1 MTEHPLQQR
10 VRSVSAR
17 ARLLRWGYALAAVL
31 AGVVGAMLVWGLLDY
46 ALHVQE
52 SGVRAIATLAIL
64 AVAALVVWKF
74 AWPAC
79 VQQASDLATAQHIE
93 QRFPELGDR
102 LSSALAFLS
111 QDEHDAQAG
120 SPVLRR
126 AVIADAAARTEPL
139 DFGQAVNHR
148 PTLRM
153 AALAGVLCLVAAIL
167 IVIHPAAARLVLLH
181 TINPWTSAAWPRRH
195 QLVVAQAPR
204 LLATGS
210 DFEITVADEGE
221 QLPQSV
227 TISYWFDGDRPDQ
240 AQQREMKRLGERMVH
255 RLENVTRSFK
265 YRVFGGDDDTM
276 PWQDLAVLE
285 PPHVMSLAVQLFPPA
300 YTGWPSLTVA
310 PDFRA
315 LEGSRIELQGEL
327 DMPVETIKLIV
338 EGAAEPLEIPLALA
352 AEGRSFSID
361 ANAAE
366 PWILSPANSYHFE
379 FTSAEGITGGT
390 ETHYELSV
398 VPDRPAAVVVEQPA
412 DNLLVTPNA
421 VLPLRALVKDD
432 LAVHTIELK
441 YLASN
446 ASEAG
451 EKSISLFAGPAQV
464 AAAKVNPLSQG
475 NLPGASQLV
484 EFQWNLAEVPG
495 LEPGVTLTWHVA
507 AEDYRPQVG
516 LSSAQRVVIIT
527 REQFEDRVAQRQSAI
542 LMQLQEVLR
551 QQQAARSGLT
561 GIETQLDSVGRLEKQ
576 DLDQL
581 QSVELQQRQVQ
592 RGLTSET
599 DGLLAQVQA
608 LLAEL
613 AHNQAD
619 SPDVTRRMTQL
630 ATEIKRLGTEPLP
643 VVARELTSGL
653 KIVRNDLDEPGREP
667 QREATANALAT
678 AGGAQDEVIASL
690 EALLGELSEWE
701 NYRRFARE
709 VSRLRSDQE
718 ALRRETQAAQ
728 PQTLGKNLRDLA
740 STEVAALRRLGQ
752 RQTELSRQFDKLV
765 GRMGTLESQLSESQ
779 PLAAE
784 AIADAIAAAKRLAI
798 SSQMLETSREIE
810 RNQLGSAGQQQEEV
824 ADSLAQLLDILSN
837 RTEHELGRR
846 LKQLRAAAT
855 ELTEV
860 QRQLERLARQA
871 RAASEQAE
879 PTERQRQLERLTK
892 EHNRL
897 AEEAERLA
905 RRLERLEANEAGA
918 SVSQGGDKI
927 GEAGQSSQQ
936 GNGQKTLEDLAQGKQ
951 NLDEAQ
957 RQLQQKIAQTEQDL
971 FFEQVAKLEQAIE
984 GLVKRQQA
992 VIDETVRL
1000 ENLKSTQDG
1009 EWTPSQRTSVGSL
1022 TAQQRDLLTETTAFA
1037 QKLASAEA
1045 FSLALAGSVREMT
1058 RAAARLERLLTDTET
1073 QTAEQVAVTRLS
1085 QLLEALQ
1092 PEPPPDTPPEQ
1103 EPGGSGGGGQPPG
1116 MPPGDALHLLA
1127 ELKLLKLMQAEIN
1140 RRTKELEVLQQSGTE
1155 LTPDQQQELA
1165 DLATEQG
1172 QLADLA
1178 LNLGEKSA
1186 ASTGANPPEPAPQ
1199 QPPDEN
1205 RRPGVERNIDE
1216 ELNRSLD
1223 NELLPGGE

>member
-1 MTEHPLQQR
+1 
-10 VRSVSAR
+10 
-17 ARLLRWGYALAAVL
+17 
-31 AGVVGAMLVWGLLDY
+31 
-46 ALHVQE
+46 
-52 SGVRAIATLAIL
+52 
-64 AVAALVVWKF
+64 
-74 AWPAC
+74 
-79 VQQASDLATAQHIE
+79 
-93 QRFPELGDR
+93 
-102 LSSALAFLS
+102 
-111 QDEHDAQAG
+111 
-120 SPVLRR
+120 
-126 AVIADAAARTEPL
+126 
-139 DFGQAVNHR
+139 
-148 PTLRM
+148 
-153 AALAGVLCLVAAIL
+153 
-167 IVIHPAAARLVLLH
+167 
-181 TINPWTSAAWPRRH
+181 
-195 QLVVAQAPR
+195 
-204 LLATGS
+204 
-210 DFEITVADEGE
+210 
-221 QLPQSV
+221 
-227 TISYWFDGDRPDQ
+227 
-240 AQQREMKRLGERMVH
+240 
-255 RLENVTRSFK
+255 
-265 YRVFGGDDDTM
+265 
-276 PWQDLAVLE
+276 
-285 PPHVMSLAVQLFPPA
+285 
-300 YTGWPSLTVA
+300 
-310 PDFRA
+310 
-315 LEGSRIELQGEL
+315 
-327 DMPVETIKLIV
+327 
-338 EGAAEPLEIPLALA
+338 
-352 AEGRSFSID
+352 
-361 ANAAE
+361 
-366 PWILSPANSYHFE
+366 
-379 FTSAEGITGGT
+379 
-390 ETHYELSV
+390 
-398 VPDRPAAVVVEQPA
+398 
-412 DNLLVTPNA
+412 
-421 VLPLRALVKDD
+421 
-432 LAVHTIELK
+432 
-441 YLASN
+441 
-446 ASEAG
+446 
-451 EKSISLFAGPAQV
+451 
-464 AAAKVNPLSQG
+464 
-475 NLPGASQLV
+475 
-484 EFQWNLAEVPG
+484 
-495 LEPGVTLTWHVA
+495 
-507 AEDYRPQVG
+507 
-516 LSSAQRVVIIT
+516 
-527 REQFEDRVAQRQSAI
+527 
-542 LMQLQEVLR
+542 
-551 QQQAARSGLT
+551 
-561 GIETQLDSVGRLEKQ
+561 
-576 DLDQL
+576 
-581 QSVELQQRQVQ
+581 
-592 RGLTSET
+592 
-599 DGLLAQVQA
+599 
-608 LLAEL
+608 
-613 AHNQAD
+613 
-619 SPDVTRRMTQL
+619 
-630 ATEIKRLGTEPLP
+630 
-643 VVARELTSGL
+643 
-653 KIVRNDLDEPGREP
+653 
-667 QREATANALAT
+667 
-678 AGGAQDEVIASL
+678 
-690 EALLGELSEWE
+690 
-701 NYRRFARE
+701 
-709 VSRLRSDQE
+709 
-718 ALRRETQAAQ
+718 
-728 PQTLGKNLRDLA
+728 
-740 STEVAALRRLGQ
+740 
-752 RQTELSRQFDKLV
+752 
-765 GRMGTLESQLSESQ
+765 
-779 PLAAE
+779 
-784 AIADAIAAAKRLAI
+784 
-798 SSQMLETSREIE
+798 MLETSREIE